1 MDSEKL
7 AELVADACD
16 DRKAT
21 DIRLIRVD
29 KVSSLADWMVIAGGP
44 VSYTH
49 LRAHET

>member
-29 KVSSLADWMVIAGGP
+29 EVSSLADWMVIAGGQSD
-44 VSYTH
+44 VQVLSLIH
-49 LRAHET
+49 I